1 MKKNII
7 LPIFILLIS
16 IFITACGSSP
26 SSSNGSS
33 EGTEN
38 KTVKIAVGD
47 NEVTDTL
54 VNHVKKQLK
63 NEGVNLEIIYMS
75 DWNIFNQALQNKEV
89 DLNYFQHQAFL
100 DNANKTNGWNLVS
113 VARTFSYNSGFYS
126 AKYKSLE
133 EIPDKATIVIPSDP
147 VNNGLSL
154 YILDKKGVIKLKEG
168 VEFNGSQ
175 RDIIENKHQYKF
187 TEVDLLMAP
196 NIFKDSDLI
205 YLAGTQL
212 KELGSDPNSALIK
225 GSYIENYAMRLAARE
240 NKKDDETIQ
249 KVAKAFESAEVK
261 KLVLDK
267 YSDIVVWR

>member
-1 MKKNII
+1 MKRNII
-7 LPIFILLIS
+7 LPIFVLLLS
-16 IFITACGSSP
+16 VFITACGSSP

-38 KTVKIAVGD
+38 KTVKIAVSD

-54 VNHVKKQLK
+54 VKYVKKELK
-63 NEGVNLEIIYMS
+63 NEGVNLELIYMS

-225 GSYIENYAMRLAARE
+225 GSYIENYAMRLAARDD
-240 NKKDDETIQ
+240 NKDDETIQ

-261 KLVLDK
+261 KLVLDR
-267 YSDIVVWR
+267 YSDIVVWK